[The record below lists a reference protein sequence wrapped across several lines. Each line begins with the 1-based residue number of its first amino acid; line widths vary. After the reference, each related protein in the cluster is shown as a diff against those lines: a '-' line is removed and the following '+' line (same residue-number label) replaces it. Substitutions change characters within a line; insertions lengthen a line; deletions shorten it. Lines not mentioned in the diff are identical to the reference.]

1 MYAHR
6 PLGESVA
13 QRSEAM
19 EAPKGLNDRLRL
31 AKLAIA
37 PLGVFKAIAGYKKA
51 ANLLKD

>member
-13 QRSEAM
+13 QRSGAM

-31 AKLAIA
+31 AKLATA
-37 PLGVFKAIAGYKKA
+37 PLGVFEAIAGPQKPR
-51 ANLLKD
+51 